1 MSFIKR
7 SLTNIGILPSYVRY
21 SNKISA
27 EEKVLYS
34 ELTSLANNFEDI
46 NIKES
51 DYAKDLCLSEVE
63 LENQL
68 QNLNKFGF
76 IEIEYDEKENK
87 SITIL

>member
-51 DYAKDLCLSEVE
+51 DYAKKVM
-63 LENQL
+63 
-68 QNLNKFGF
+68 F
-76 IEIEYDEKENK
+76 IGSWIRK
-87 SITIL
+87 SIIKLK

>member
-1 MSFIKR
+1 MQK
-7 SLTNIGILPSYVRY
+7 
-21 SNKISA
+21 K
-27 EEKVLYS
+27 
-34 ELTSLANNFEDI
+34 
-46 NIKES
+46 
-51 DYAKDLCLSEVE
+51 LCLSEVE